1 MTNNIIKFPTKLKWE
16 PTGYRIN
23 LYMEED
29 IYIVLLCLN
38 ISDDLDDPKKWVR
51 KDLRTLE
58 PEFVIGKMDESKK
71 PFVESCPQPRSCLCL
86 RFTTR
91 ESLCNHT
98 LCDGVFF
105 QPTI

>member
-23 LYMEED
+23 LYTEED

-58 PEFVIGKMDESKK
+58 PEFVIGKMDECLDNQVLSEKIKK
-71 PFVESCPQPRSCLCL
+71 
-86 RFTTR
+86 
-91 ESLCNHT
+91 
-98 LCDGVFF
+98 
-105 QPTI
+105 TIRRIMSSAEVVPLSALYN